1 VIAALVA
8 AALVVPPP
16 AGTDTRRILDALR
29 QVETG
34 GSRDP
39 DRAVGDDGRALG
51 AYQIHRIYWL
61 DAVEHEP
68 SLKSR
73 GYEAV
78 TDRAYAERVVIAY
91 LSRYAQDWSI
101 DTIARIHNGGPA
113 GATKRRK
120 ATDGYAVKAR
130 RAFDAIEATK
140 QRSTT

>member
-1 VIAALVA
+1 VITALLA

-16 AGTDTRRILDALR
+16 DGTDTRRILDALR

-51 AYQIHRIYWL
+51 AYQIHRVYWL

-68 SLKSR
+68 SLKAR

-78 TDRAYAERVVIAY
+78 TDRAYAERVVLAY
-91 LSRYAQDWSI
+91 LSRYAMDWSI
-101 DTIARIHNGGPA
+101 NTVARIHNGGPA

-130 RAFDAIEATK
+130 RAFDEIK
-140 QRSTT
+140 PNP

>member
-1 VIAALVA
+1 MIAALLA

-51 AYQIHRIYWL
+51 AYQIHKVYWL

-68 SLKSR
+68 SLKER

-78 TDRAYAERVVIAY
+78 TDRAYAERVVLAY
-91 LSRYAQDWSI
+91 LSRYAKDWSI
-101 DTIARIHNGGPA
+101 DTVSRIHNGGPR
-113 GATKRRK
+113 GATGTRRR
-120 ATDGYAVKAR
+120 ATDGYAAKAAR
-130 RAFDAIEATK
+130 EYARCDT
-140 QRSTT
+140 

>member
-1 VIAALVA
+1 VITAILA

-16 AGTDTRRILDALR
+16 DGTDTRRILDALR

-51 AYQIHRIYWL
+51 AYQIHRIAWL

-68 SLKSR
+68 SLKAR

-91 LSRYAQDWSI
+91 LSRYARDWSI
-101 DTIARIHNGGPA
+101 DTVARIHNGGPA

-130 RAFDAIEATK
+130 RAFDEIK
-140 QRSTT
+140 PNL

>member
-1 VIAALVA
+1 MIAAILA
-8 AALVVPPP
+8 ATLVVPPP

-51 AYQIHRIYWL
+51 AYQIHRVYWL

-68 SLKSR
+68 SLKAR

-78 TDRAYAERVVIAY
+78 TDRAYAERVVLAY
-91 LSRYAQDWSI
+91 LSRYARDWSI
-101 DTIARIHNGGPA
+101 DTVSRIHNGGPR
-113 GATKRRK
+113 GATGTRRR
-120 ATDGYAVKAR
+120 ATDGYAAKVAKEYAR
-130 RAFDAIEATK
+130 CRN
-140 QRSTT
+140 

>member
-1 VIAALVA
+1 MIAALVA

-51 AYQIHRIYWL
+51 AYQIHRVYWL

-68 SLKSR
+68 SLKAR

-78 TDRAYAERVVIAY
+78 TDRAYAERVVLAY
-91 LSRYAQDWSI
+91 LSRYARDWSI
-101 DTIARIHNGGPA
+101 DTIARTHNGGPKGIA
-113 GATKRRK
+113 KR

>member
-1 VIAALVA
+1 MIAALLA

-51 AYQIHRIYWL
+51 AYQIHRVYWL

-68 SLKSR
+68 SLKAR

-78 TDRAYAERVVIAY
+78 TDRAYAERVVLAY
-91 LSRYAQDWSI
+91 LSRYARDWSI
-101 DTIARIHNGGPA
+101 DTIARIHNGGPR
-113 GATKRRK
+113 GATGTRRR
-120 ATDGYAVKAR
+120 ATDGYAAKAAKEYAKGR
-130 RAFDAIEATK
+130 GE
-140 QRSTT
+140 